1 VFVLALVG
9 LDWRQLHASS
19 AKQSV
24 SFLPFVMVAP
34 GSGQASLTA
43 QVAALSDD
51 ANQDGSNVS
60 IGAPTLWVGNAAS
73 PSSSYTGLRFTNLA
87 IPRGTSI
94 SSAQLQVYSSQLQWQ
109 NIVVTVAGEASGNS
123 QTFTLGDP
131 PAARALTAHSV
142 ANSSNSQWQASTWYS
157 VAEIAP
163 VVQEIVNRADWQS
176 GNSLSLIVRG
186 AGSAWGRKYA
196 VSYSGSAASAP
207 RLVIRFG
214 GGVQPTS
221 TPAPNA
227 TPTSTRAPK
236 ASATTPPG
244 HTATPVNTATAAPSS
259 TPPPPSPTAV
269 SGVPVFFPIGVGE
282 SDVVP
287 HQIVRAANDRLYVFA
302 GEEYSD
308 LIRAYWTGAAGLPNS
323 SAAFNGAAS
332 VSVPAVPIS
341 VDAVGDGG
349 QFIHVLANLNNGEL
363 RDYPFN
369 INSGTFGAPA
379 VLASG
384 GPTLVGDYIG
394 SSGLSAMLDR
404 AGTLH
409 LAYWAAGG
417 HILYRAYSV
426 NTSSGGLSLTSGP
439 TQVDTAG
446 LADHPALAVSPADGS
461 LTVAWVSQAGLPAQV
476 LARTR
481 SSGGAWGAVQT
492 VSTAPVWTSINFGL
506 NIDQGPSLLI
516 DGGGTRHLTYI
527 ENYDSSGQYG
537 RIHYATSTG
546 AGWTDSALSS
556 YSHDPALALDSAGN
570 LTIIGHGHPSSQNT
584 ACTDVTIMCFI
595 QKTSAGWGSQQV
607 LAMPPGGQ
615 SFDASPSVKWSV
627 VGWNRPETVEF
638 LFFMTPYSSPTLYY
652 GRLP

>member
-1 VFVLALVG
+1 VA
-9 LDWRQLHASS
+9 ASGP
-19 AKQSV
+19 V
-24 SFLPFVMVAP
+24 
-34 GSGQASLTA
+34 QASLTA
-43 QVAALSDD
+43 QVAASTDD
-51 ANQDGSNVS
+51 ANQDGSDVS
-60 IGAPTLWVGNAAS
+60 IGAPTLWVGNASS
-73 PSSSYTGLRFTNLA
+73 PSSSYAGLRFTHLA
-87 IPRGTSI
+87 IARGATI

-109 NIVVTVAGEASGNS
+109 SIAFTLAGEANGNS
-123 QTFTLGDP
+123 PTFSPSDP

-142 ANSSNSQWQASTWYS
+142 ASSSNSQWQSNTWYS
-157 VAEIAP
+157 VAEMAP
-163 VVQEIVNRADWQS
+163 VVQEIVNRPDWQS
-176 GNSLSLIVRG
+176 GNSLSLIARG

-196 VSYSGSAASAP
+196 FSYSGSAASAP
-207 RLVIRFG
+207 RLVISFSG
-214 GGVQPTS
+214 GAQPTS
-221 TPAPNA
+221 TPAPQP
-227 TPTSTRAPK
+227 TPTQ
-236 ASATTPPG
+236 PPA
-244 HTATPVNTATAAPSS
+244 HTATPVNTATAPPAPSN
-259 TPPPPSPTAV
+259 TPPPSPTTV
-269 SGVPVFFPIGVGE
+269 SGAPVVFPIGVGE

-287 HQIVRAANDRLYVFA
+287 HQIVRAADDRLYVFA
-302 GEEYSD
+302 GEQYSN
-308 LIRAYWTGAAGLPNS
+308 LIRAYWTSAAGLPTSS
-323 SAAFNGAAS
+323 SAFSGAAA
-332 VSVPAVPIS
+332 VSAPAVPIS

-439 TQVDTAG
+439 TQLDTAG
-446 LADHPALAVSPADGS
+446 LANHPALAVSPADGS

-476 LARTR
+476 LARTH

-516 DGGGTRHLTYI
+516 DSGGTRHLTYI
-527 ENYDSSGQYG
+527 ENYDGTGQYG
-537 RIHYATSTG
+537 HIHYATSAG

-570 LTIIGHGHPSSQNT
+570 LTIIGHGHPNSQNT
-584 ACTDVTIMCFI
+584 ACTSFTIMCFI
-595 QKTSAGWGSQQV
+595 KKTSGGWGSQQV
-607 LAMPPGGQ
+607 LAAPPGGQ
-615 SFDASPSVKWSV
+615 SFDSSPSVKWSV

-652 GRLP
+652 GRMP